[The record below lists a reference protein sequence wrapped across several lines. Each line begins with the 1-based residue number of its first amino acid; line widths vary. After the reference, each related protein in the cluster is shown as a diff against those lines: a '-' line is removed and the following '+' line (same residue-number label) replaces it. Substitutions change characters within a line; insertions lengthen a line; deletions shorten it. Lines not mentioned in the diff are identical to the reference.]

1 MTLIK
6 RYIQNTAEFRSS
18 GKELWDLIK
27 ETFQHIK
34 AEPYLLLV
42 HLTATYPLCILAYLF
57 HIVILFVILLYETGK
72 SIVLTLKK
80 WSTIKIPLSM
90 IYTPECIKELM
101 CTLLQENYKE
111 LGIHKPTQ
119 IKDIL
124 PVKHPLPQMENG
136 FSYYRF
142 IVSHPINTEEP
153 EFDLAELLN
162 LKLSQHLQ
170 VHFSNCQILYEDVP
184 VLTVFRISE
193 SLHHPQCYDI
203 NVMLIDSTEK
213 INFLKSLDALKIET
227 DVPQQLTDK
236 EF

>member
-6 RYIQNTAEFRSS
+6 RYLQNTEELRSS

-27 ETFQHIK
+27 ESLQQMK
-34 AEPYLLLV
+34 SEPYIIPFCMLFLV
-42 HLTATYPLCILAYLF
+42 PACILAYTYLLIF
-57 HIVILFVILLYETGK
+57 LFVAFLYESGK

-80 WSTIKIPLSM
+80 WSTIEIPLSM
-90 IYTPECIKELM
+90 IYTPECIKELI

-136 FSYYRF
+136 FSFYRF

-203 NVMLIDSTEK
+203 NVMLVDSTEK
-213 INFLKSLDALKIET
+213 INFLNSLDALKIEV